1 MRRRDLV
8 PRSSDLGFVAQPQV
22 RWLDPPE
29 LARTALKVV
38 LASVFTTYGDRREV
52 QAALPGGLV
61 EPAHRPDGD
70 LWLDFVADLG
80 DGFDATYTVA
90 TLLAQPELKV
100 AGPGGP
106 LALPRGHVLVMGGDE
121 VYPAASARGYE
132 HRTTG
137 PYGAAL
143 PAPRPG
149 AVLDAT
155 TEPTLLAIPGNH
167 DWYDGLT
174 AWLRVFTRGASVGA
188 WRTVQRRSYF
198 ALRLA
203 PGWWL
208 LGLDSQLDEYI
219 DEPQL
224 DYFRTHVTAHL
235 RPGDAVVVCAAEPA
249 WAKAGHDPDAFN
261 QLHFFER
268 EVVRYRQVPG
278 RREREDTGA
287 RVRLWLSGDQH
298 VYSRYASRA
307 PGTVGPAGAAGTV
320 GSVGSVGS
328 VDAVDPRA
336 VQAVTCGLGGA
347 YLGDTDQLVDHLVL
361 PPPASRMRTK
371 DTPGTPFDRVGPTH
385 PAQDVSRRLRR
396 RIANPLSPF
405 WAGRRNVGLLAT
417 AGVVQLLVVGCLAGL
432 LGVLRG
438 GSPTLLRGPSADVAA
453 AAAGA
458 AAWVLGLLLL
468 HAVVATVMPDGRLA
482 RLVPAT
488 TGIGL
493 QLVAALVVLVA
504 AVAVPWPTWSPAL
517 TATLVVPFVVV
528 LGALLGT
535 QAFALL
541 LLSRRTGV
549 VAGWQMS
556 GQAVTDHK
564 GFLRLCL
571 RTDGR
576 LEIYPLVV
584 DTVCRRWDV
593 DTRDGAPRPVP
604 ADGLPAV
611 RLLEGPIVV
620 AQEGFTS

>member
-8 PRSSDLGFVAQPQV
+8 SHGSDLGFVPAPQV

-38 LASVFTTYGDRREV
+38 LASVFTAYGDRREV

-100 AGPGGP
+100 AGADGP
-106 LALPRGHVLVMGGDE
+106 LALPRGHVLVLGGDE

-143 PAPRPG
+143 PAPPPG

-198 ALRLA
+198 AVRLA

-249 WAKAGHDPDAFN
+249 WSKAGRDPDAFN

-278 RREREDTGA
+278 RPGREDTGA

-298 VYSRYASRA
+298 HYCRYASRA
-307 PGTVGPAGAAGTV
+307 PGSASPVDAAGPA
-320 GSVGSVGS
+320 
-328 VDAVDPRA
+328 DPRA

-347 YLGDTDQLVDHLVL
+347 YLGDTDRLVDHLVL
-361 PPPASRMRTK
+361 PPPASRMRSK
-371 DTPGTPFDRVGPTH
+371 DSPGTPFDRVGPTY
-385 PAQDVSRRLRR
+385 PPQDQSRRLRR
-396 RIANPLSPF
+396 RIANPLSPY
-405 WAGRRNVGLLAT
+405 WAGRRNLGLLAT

-438 GSPTLLRGPSADVAA
+438 GSPTLLRGLSGDVAA
-453 AAAGA
+453 AALGA
-458 AAWVLGLLLL
+458 AAWVLGLLLV
-468 HAVVATVMPDGRLA
+468 HVALAATMPGGRLA

-488 TGIGL
+488 TGVGL
-493 QLVAALVVLVA
+493 QLVATLVVLVA
-504 AVAVPWPTWSPAL
+504 AVAVPWPAWSPAL

-556 GQAVTDHK
+556 GQAVTDRK

-576 LEIYPLVV
+576 LVVYPLVV

-593 DTRDGAPRPVP
+593 EARDGGARPVP

-611 RLLEGPIVV
+611 RLLEEPVVV
-620 AQEGFTS
+620 AQEGYAS

>member
-38 LASVFTTYGDRREV
+38 LASVFTAYGDRREV

-100 AGPGGP
+100 AGPDGP

-143 PAPRPG
+143 PAPGPG
-149 AVLDAT
+149 TVLDAT

-188 WRTVQRRSYF
+188 WRTVQPRSYF
-198 ALRLA
+198 AVRLA

-268 EVVRYRQVPG
+268 EVVRYRQVAG

-298 VYSRYASRA
+298 LYSRYASRA
-307 PGTVGPAGAAGTV
+307 PGAGGPVGPAG
-320 GSVGSVGS
+320 
-328 VDAVDPRA
+328 AVDPRA

-371 DTPGTPFDRVGPTH
+371 DSPGTPFDRVGPTY
-385 PAQDVSRRLRR
+385 PDQGVSRRLRR

-417 AGVVQLLVVGCLAGL
+417 AGVVQLLVVGCVAGL

-438 GSPTLLRGPSADVAA
+438 GSPTLLRGPFADVAEA
-453 AAAGA
+453 ALAA

-468 HAVVATVMPDGRLA
+468 HVVLAAVVPGGRLA

-488 TGIGL
+488 TGVGL
-493 QLVAALVVLVA
+493 QLVAALLVLVA
-504 AVAVPWPTWSPAL
+504 AVAVPWPAWSPAL

-571 RTDGR
+571 RTDGS
-576 LEIYPLVV
+576 LEVYPLVV
-584 DTVCRRWDV
+584 DAVCRRWEV
-593 DTRDGAPRPVP
+593 DTRDGAARPVP
-604 ADGLPAV
+604 ADGPPAV
-611 RLLEGPIVV
+611 RLLEDPIVV

>member
-8 PRSSDLGFVAQPQV
+8 PLSSDLGFVPSPQV

-29 LARTALKVV
+29 LARTALKVA

-100 AGPGGP
+100 AGPDGP
-106 LALPRGHVLVMGGDE
+106 LALPRGHVLVLGGDE

-143 PAPRPG
+143 PAPPPG
-149 AVLDAT
+149 TVLDAT
-155 TEPTLLAIPGNH
+155 TEPTMLAIPGNH

-198 ALRLA
+198 AVRLA

-235 RPGDAVVVCAAEPA
+235 QPGDAVVVCAAEPA
-249 WAKAGHDPDAFN
+249 WSKAGDDPDAFN

-268 EVVRYRQVPG
+268 EVVRYRRLPG
-278 RREREDTGA
+278 RGVEDTGA

-298 VYSRYASRA
+298 HYCRYASRTPDA
-307 PGTVGPAGAAGTV
+307 ALGAGSGAA
-320 GSVGSVGS
+320 
-328 VDAVDPRA
+328 DPRA

-347 YLGDTDQLVDHLVL
+347 YLGDTDHLPDHLVL

-371 DTPGTPFDRVGPTH
+371 DSPGTPFDRVGPTY
-385 PAQDVSRRLRR
+385 PPQDESRRLRR
-396 RIANPLSPF
+396 RVANPLSPW

-417 AGVVQLLVVGCLAGL
+417 AGVVQLVVVGSVAGL

-438 GSPTLLRGPSADVAA
+438 GSPTLLRGPLAHVAEA
-453 AAAGA
+453 AVGVL
-458 AAWVLGLLLL
+458 AWIVGLLVL
-468 HAVVATVMPDGRLA
+468 HIVLAALVPRGRVA

-493 QLVAALVVLVA
+493 QLVAALLVLVA

-556 GQAVTDHK
+556 GQAVTDRK
-564 GFLRLCL
+564 GFLRLHL
-571 RTDGR
+571 RADGS
-576 LEIYPLVV
+576 LEVYPLVV
-584 DTVCRRWDV
+584 DAVCRSWDV
-593 DTRDGAPRPVP
+593 ERRDVGARPVP

-611 RLLEGPIVV
+611 RLLEEPVVV
-620 AQEGFTS
+620 AQEGHRS

>member
-61 EPAHRPDGD
+61 EPAHRPEGD

-100 AGPGGP
+100 AGPDGP

-149 AVLDAT
+149 TVLDAT

-198 ALRLA
+198 AVRLA

-298 VYSRYASRA
+298 LYSRYASRTPDEA
-307 PGTVGPAGAAGTV
+307 ATGGAA
-320 GSVGSVGS
+320 
-328 VDAVDPRA
+328 DPRA

-347 YLGDTDQLVDHLVL
+347 YLGETDHLVDHVVL

-371 DTPGTPFDRVGPTH
+371 DSPGTPFDRVGPTY
-385 PAQDVSRRLRR
+385 PAQDESRRLRR

-438 GSPTLLRGPSADVAA
+438 GSPTLLRGPFADVAEA
-453 AAAGA
+453 ALGA

-468 HAVVATVMPDGRLA
+468 HVVVAALVPGGRLA

-488 TGIGL
+488 TGVGL

-504 AVAVPWPTWSPAL
+504 AVAVPWPAWSPAL

-528 LGALLGT
+528 LGAVLGT
-535 QAFALL
+535 EAFALL
-541 LLSRRTGV
+541 LMSRRTGV

-584 DTVCRRWDV
+584 DAVCRRWDV

-604 ADGLPAV
+604 ADGPPAV
-611 RLLEGPIVV
+611 RLLEDPIVV
-620 AQEGFTS
+620 AQEGFAS